1 MRVTLQRDRFD
12 ALNQMSRELQNENY
26 HAKERVKAREAEI
39 MAKWRQLMD
48 MLEKKRR
55 ILTGFSDL
63 LSMFRDIE
71 SIQVEMKGMEVS
83 RERQQR
89 VLKINPIWFTMFSCF
104 CIAAIPEVGRHG
116 QAPAEC
122 GRSDAETQFG

>member
-71 SIQVEMKGMEVS
+71 SIQVEMKGMKVS
-83 RERQQR
+83 REPHD
-89 VLKINPIWFTMFSCF
+89 KF
-104 CIAAIPEVGRHG
+104 
-116 QAPAEC
+116 
-122 GRSDAETQFG
+122 